1 MNPVPQHLGTAK
13 TCGTDDQGIGLVLLL
28 VALKGGHDV
37 EGDVGNF
44 ILRQLVHLKHIQIRK
59 HGPGQA
65 KGIHII
71 GLDFI
76 QQWIVQ
82 MHIIFQALH
91 QNFQMGQE
99 AFRQGKIPAE
109 MIARFLIH
117 ALKRTENLLT
127 QLIGRAIIFRPI
139 PLLPLGNQMKGDIV
153 DLAMGKINLGH
164 QTDPM
169 KDVFSYQNFLFIALW
184 VQFDGRNLKTRFQPL
199 DGEGNMDHQILND
212 KV

>member
-1 MNPVPQHLGTAK
+1 MPQHLGTAK

-59 HGPGQA
+59 HGPGQTES
-65 KGIHII
+65 IHII

-76 QQWIVQ
+76 QQRIIQ

-99 AFRQGKIPAE
+99 AF
-109 MIARFLIH
+109 
-117 ALKRTENLLT
+117 
-127 QLIGRAIIFRPI
+127 
-139 PLLPLGNQMKGDIV
+139 
-153 DLAMGKINLGH
+153 
-164 QTDPM
+164 
-169 KDVFSYQNFLFIALW
+169 
-184 VQFDGRNLKTRFQPL
+184 
-199 DGEGNMDHQILND
+199 
-212 KV
+212 